1 MTRLSWLRHSGQI
14 ARLSVFNAALFLV
27 IGIQL
32 PFWPVWLSGHG
43 LDAEEIAAVFAA
55 AIWAKVVATPAIG
68 ALADRI
74 GRRRTV
80 MAGLAGIACI
90 FYLALWPVTGFWPLL
105 GLNLAAGVAQSALLP
120 LGDAV
125 TLAAVRERGLDYG
138 RIRVWGSL
146 SFVFASVGGGAALAV
161 MPAPVEGP
169 DNRILVLVL
178 AASLLLVAA
187 CLAIPSA
194 SAGRRHAGG
203 ALRAA
208 ASRRGAIGPL
218 LSTPRFWL
226 LVVSAS
232 ALQASHQLYYGFGTL
247 YWREL
252 GFPDTVIGLLWAEGV
267 VAEIVLFWYGAPI
280 IARLGPLGLLALGG
294 IGGIVRWSLM
304 GLVPGLGAAALL
316 QLLHALTFGASHLG
330 AMYMLAR
337 TVPPDAAASA
347 QSLYAALSAG
357 LGSGLVMLA
366 AGSLYAAYGGQ
377 AYLFM
382 ALLSAL
388 GLAGVWRLRHVS
400 ARSGEGQLD
409 DAAARPRT
417 EREARPEAR

>member
-1 MTRLSWLRHSGQI
+1 MTRLSWLRHSGQVT
-14 ARLSVFNAALFLV
+14 RLATFNAAIFLV

-32 PFWPVWLSGHG
+32 PFWPVWLAGRG
-43 LDAEEIAAVFAA
+43 FDAEEIATVFAA
-55 AIWAKVVATPAIG
+55 TIWAKVAATPAIG

-74 GRRRTV
+74 GRRRT
-80 MAGLAGIACI
+80 MMTGLAGLACV

-105 GLNLAAGVAQSALLP
+105 GLNLVAGVAQSVLMP

-146 SFVFASVGGGAALAV
+146 SFILAAVGGGAVLAV
-161 MPAPVEGP
+161 MPMPDDGL
-169 DNRILVLVL
+169 DNRVLMLVL
-178 AASLLLVAA
+178 AASLVLAAA

-194 SAGRRHAGG
+194 VAGRRHAGG
-203 ALRAA
+203 KTGASAA
-208 ASRRGAIGPL
+208 RWRPVRQL
-218 LSTPRFWL
+218 LANPRFWL
-226 LVVSAS
+226 LVLSAS

-247 YWREL
+247 HWREL
-252 GFPDTVIGLLWAEGV
+252 GFSDTVIGLLWAEGV

-280 IARLGPLGLLALGG
+280 VARLGPIGLLMLGG

-304 GLVPGLGAAALL
+304 GLMPDLGAAALL

-330 AMYMLAR
+330 AMYMMAR

-357 LGSGLVMLA
+357 FGSGLVMLA
-366 AGSLYAAYGGQ
+366 AGALYAAYGGQ

-382 ALLSAL
+382 ALLSAV
-388 GLAGVWRLRHVS
+388 GLVGVWRLRRVS
-400 ARSGEGQLD
+400 ARSP
-409 DAAARPRT
+409 AAAS
-417 EREARPEAR
+417 EISHANEAP